1 MTSTPASSTSVVAIS
16 QANPQRDYQIAWA
29 ATFLFFIAFYAL
41 IIPLP
46 RYLSDIGLPDW
57 QVGLV
62 LGATAIASLITRPI
76 SGVLT
81 DRFGHKR
88 MMLIGAISLTIGAIG
103 VVMTTQI
110 VVLFVLRILQS
121 LGYVIFT
128 TAGNALV
135 GQLATPAERSQKI
148 AYFGLAA
155 NFAMTMT
162 PGAMDTLLP
171 WIGLATAFW
180 LSGGVA
186 AGAGVLTRT
195 LRYNA
200 TPEVAR
206 AQPLALS
213 EFWRFPRQL
222 WLAMFVSAL
231 FGAGFGAYFQYFAVL
246 LERRAI
252 PSAAVFATYGL
263 SIIATRLLFGRYL
276 DRIGFG
282 RVLALAA
289 WMMTVGLVIA
299 AYGYSLPMLIVAAA
313 LIAAGGGFFH
323 PMLIAHHVSLLPQRA
338 GWAVACFYFGFD
350 LGIGA
355 GAWILG
361 AALDLAGLE
370 ALYLTAALLTLATL
384 LLIPALARQ
393 QKRVRIQNEAA

>member
-1 MTSTPASSTSVVAIS
+1 MTSTTASSTNVVSVA

-46 RYLSDIGLPDW
+46 RYLTGIGLPDW

-62 LGATAIASLITRPI
+62 LGATAIASLIARPI

-88 MMLIGAISLTIGAIG
+88 MLLIGAIALTIGAIG
-103 VVMTTQI
+103 VVLTNQV

-128 TAGNALV
+128 TAGTTLV
-135 GQLATPAERSQKI
+135 GQLATPEERSKKI

-171 WIGLATAFW
+171 WIGLLSAFW
-180 LSGGVA
+180 LSGGMA
-186 AGAGVLTRT
+186 AGAGVLTRA
-195 LRYNA
+195 LRYHVTSDRA
-200 TPEVAR
+200 T
-206 AQPLALS
+206 QPLALG

-222 WLAMFVSAL
+222 WLSMGVSAL
-231 FGAGFGAYFQYFAVL
+231 FGTGFGAYFQYFAVL
-246 LERRAI
+246 LERRSIAA
-252 PSAAVFATYGL
+252 PAVFAAYGL

-276 DRIGFG
+276 DRIGFA
-282 RVLALAA
+282 RVLVASALI
-289 WMMTVGLVIA
+289 MTVGLVVA
-299 AYGYSLPMLIVAAA
+299 AFGFSLPMLILAAA
-313 LIAAGGGFFH
+313 LIATGGGFFH
-323 PMLIAHHVSLLPQRA
+323 PMLIAHHVTMLPNRP

-350 LGIGA
+350 LGIGG

-361 AALDLAGLE
+361 AALNWSGLT
-370 ALYLTAALLTLATL
+370 ALYLTAAFLTLATL
-384 LLIPALARQ
+384 FFIPALARQ
-393 QKRVRIQNEAA
+393 QRQNAATVDD

>member
-1 MTSTPASSTSVVAIS
+1 MTSTSTSVGTVAAVAK
-16 QANPQRDYQIAWA
+16 ANPQRDYTIAWG

-41 IIPLP
+41 IVPLP
-46 RYLSDIGLPDW
+46 RYLTGIGLPDW
-57 QVGLV
+57 EVGLV
-62 LGATAIASLITRPI
+62 LGATAIASLLMRPI

-88 MMLIGAISLTIGAIG
+88 MMLIGATSLTIGAIG
-103 VVMTTQI
+103 VVLTTQ
-110 VVLFVLRILQS
+110 VAMLFLLRILQS

-135 GQLATPAERSQKI
+135 GQLATPEERSKKI

-162 PGAMDTLLP
+162 PGATDLLLP
-171 WIGLATAFW
+171 VIGLTTAFW
-180 LSGGVA
+180 LAGGIA
-186 AGAGVLTRT
+186 AGAGILTRA
-195 LRYNA
+195 LQYKA
-200 TPEVAR
+200 APENRGQQAF
-206 AQPLALS
+206 ALTQL
-213 EFWRFPRQL
+213 WRFPRQL

-252 PSAAVFATYGL
+252 PSAAVFATYGI
-263 SIIATRLLFGRYL
+263 SIIITRLLFGRYL

-289 WMMTVGLVIA
+289 LIMTVGLVVA
-299 AYGYSLPMLIVAAA
+299 AYGYSLPMLIAAAA

-323 PMLIAHHVSLLPQRA
+323 PMLIAHHVTLLPTRS

-350 LGIGA
+350 LGIGG
-355 GAWILG
+355 GAWLLG
-361 AALDLAGLE
+361 AALDLGGLE
-370 ALYLTAALLTLATL
+370 ALYLTAAFLTLATL
-384 LLIPALARQ
+384 LFIPTLARQ
-393 QKRVRIQNEAA
+393 RAAALAGE

>member
-1 MTSTPASSTSVVAIS
+1 MTATSTPVPAADTTIAVLSR
-16 QANPQRDYQIAWA
+16 ANSQRDYKIAWV
-29 ATFLFFIAFYAL
+29 ATFLFFMAYYAL
-41 IIPLP
+41 IVPLP
-46 RYLSDIGLPDW
+46 RYLGAIGLPDW

-88 MMLIGAISLTIGAIG
+88 MLLFGAISLTIGAIG
-103 VVMTTQI
+103 VVMTIQI
-110 VVLFVLRILQS
+110 ALLFLLRILQA

-162 PGAMDTLLP
+162 PGAMDTILP
-171 WIGLATAFW
+171 WIGLLTAFW
-180 LSGGVA
+180 LGVGLA
-186 AGAGVLTRT
+186 GGAGNMPGASPPPPPPPPPPR
-195 LRYNA
+195 
-200 TPEVAR
+200 
-206 AQPLALS
+206 LALA

-222 WLAMFVSAL
+222 WLSIWVSAL
-231 FGAGFGAYFQYFAVL
+231 FGAGFGAYFQYFTIL
-246 LERRAI
+246 LERRLI
-252 PSAAVFATYGL
+252 SSVAVFATYGL

-276 DRIGFG
+276 DRLGFG
-282 RVLALAA
+282 RVLAAA
-289 WMMTVGLVIA
+289 ALIMAAGLVVA
-299 AYGYSLPMLIVAAA
+299 AFGFSLPMLILAAA

-323 PMLIAHHVSLLPQRA
+323 PMLIAHHVTMLPSRP

-350 LGIGA
+350 VGIGG

-361 AALDLAGLE
+361 AALDLSGLT
-370 ALYLTAALLTLATL
+370 ALYLVAALLTLSTL
-384 LLIPALARQ
+384 FFIPTLARQ
-393 QKRVRIQNEAA
+393 HAQAV

>member
-1 MTSTPASSTSVVAIS
+1 MTSTTTSSASVVTLP
-16 QANPQRDYQIAWA
+16 QTNPQRDYQIAWA

-46 RYLSDIGLPDW
+46 RYLTGIGLPDW

-62 LGATAIASLITRPI
+62 LGATAIASLLTRPI

-88 MMLIGAISLTIGAIG
+88 MMLIGATSLTIGAIG
-103 VVMTTQI
+103 VVLTTQ
-110 VVLFVLRILQS
+110 VVILFSLRILQS

-135 GQLATPAERSQKI
+135 GQLATPEERSQKI

-171 WIGLATAFW
+171 WIGLLAAFW
-180 LSGGVA
+180 LSGGIA

-195 LRYNA
+195 LRYHA
-200 TPEVAR
+200 KPEAS
-206 AQPLALS
+206 AMQPLSLS
-213 EFWRFPRQL
+213 TFWRFPRQL
-222 WLAMFVSAL
+222 WLSMLVSAL

-252 PSAAVFATYGL
+252 PSAAVFATYGI
-263 SIIATRLLFGRYL
+263 SIIITRLLFGRYL
-276 DRIGFG
+276 DRIGFA
-282 RVLALAA
+282 RVLIAAALI
-289 WMMTVGLVIA
+289 MTAGLVIA
-299 AYGYSLPMLIVAAA
+299 AYGFSLPMLILAAA
-313 LIAAGGGFFH
+313 LIATGGGFFH
-323 PMLIAHHVSLLPQRA
+323 PMLIAHHVSLLPNRP

-350 LGIGA
+350 LGIGG

-361 AALDLAGLE
+361 AALELSGLT
-370 ALYLTAALLTLATL
+370 ALYLTAAVLTLATL
-384 LLIPALARQ
+384 CFVPALARQ
-393 QKRVRIQNEAA
+393 RNDLI